1 MRTTKKKRR
10 RKRRRMSDGDKSLK
24 LVESKLHYGAGS
36 SCEVGSGSG
45 PVAECTLQGAL
56 VEAEWEA

>member
-1 MRTTKKKRR
+1 MRTTKKMR

-24 LVESKLHYGAGS
+24 LVDSKLHPGARS
-36 SCEVGSGSG
+36 SCEVGSRSG

-56 VEAEWEA
+56 VEAEWQA